1 MDKIL
6 IDDLLED
13 KWFCPFNRNTWEIL
27 LSNEESGI
35 LIQQFFTLCQD
46 IEYDNFSSPGN
57 SLKRKLIGIL
67 NRKYILDRFTGPCSI
82 RAKCESHQPWLSTY
96 DHLIDM
102 LRMNALAIQFKTLK
116 NSASHFVQLTEDEII
131 ATYRSDVLNEE
142 GIIATYRTF
151 LVSM

>member
-13 KWFCPFNRNTWEIL
+13 KWSCPFNRNTLEIL
-27 LSNEESGI
+27 LSNEESSI
-35 LIQQFFTLCQD
+35 LIEQFAKLCQD
-46 IEYDNFSSPGN
+46 IAYYTFSSPGN
-57 SLKRKLIGIL
+57 SLERKLIGIL
-67 NRKYILDRFTGPCSI
+67 NLKYIVDRFNGPCST
-82 RAKCESHQPWLSTY
+82 RAKCESNQPWLSTY

-102 LRMNALAIQFKTLK
+102 LRMNALTIQFKTLK
-116 NSASHFVQLTEDEII
+116 NSASHFVQLTDDEII
-131 ATYRSDVLNEE
+131 AAYRSDVLNEE